1 MAKRWWLRKHFHR
14 QGWRRDVGHDV
25 NALRNARNDT
35 RGDICD
41 EKDEK
46 DIQNKLANFFTPLK
60 IPNHAIN
67 VVFDTIVI
75 PDEGCIMI
83 NTRKNAALN
92 QLQKNIV
99 SALKEYSHYTAP
111 ELELY
116 EKNFIPH
123 ITIAR
128 DVRLV
133 KEDLDALRSDCS
145 FRAEI
150 RDITCIFVREQTL
163 KESQNSNNKTIY
175 QL

>member
-1 MAKRWWLRKHFHR
+1 MPDTCETLVRWYLRFNRHLCDMHVAVAMPPP
-14 QGWRRDVGHDV
+14 RR
-25 NALRNARNDT
+25 
-35 RGDICD
+35 
-41 EKDEK
+41 
-46 DIQNKLANFFTPLK
+46 
-60 IPNHAIN
+60 
-67 VVFDTIVI
+67 
-75 PDEGCIMI
+75 
-83 NTRKNAALN
+83 